1 MVQYTSAL
9 NSQVNH
15 KQKEHLYFYEV
26 YLYTHIAQYII
37 IYLDVLCNC
46 IICNIANIKYQ
57 CLYKII
63 SFVLTANI
71 YMTLENL
78 LTNLYI
84 GNNSKT

>member
-26 YLYTHIAQYII
+26 YLYRYIAQYII

-63 SFVLTANI
+63 SFMLTAL
-71 YMTLENL
+71 TLENL